1 MEGLINPFCSR
12 KRCGHTYYANATDK
26 ALAGEVGIRGAIP
39 MVNQQT
45 GGTRVVANS
54 YNKSGD
60 LLVTK
65 EFFLGKEE
73 L

>member
-1 MEGLINPFCSR
+1 MKMEM
-12 KRCGHTYYANATDK
+12 D
-26 ALAGEVGIRGAIP
+26 
-39 MVNQQT
+39 NQQT

-54 YNKSGD
+54 YSKSGD

-73 L
+73 LWWIKNPLSGTRRGSPAYIVGRI